1 MLAVGTRPADVQRAE
16 IGVLIVDDHP
26 GVRSAIEAL
35 IAGAPGLRV
44 VGSVAGGAAA
54 IERVA
59 RLRPT
64 VVIMDL
70 GMPGID
76 GVAATREICK
86 SRQAPVVVAFSGSR
100 EGWREARAAGA
111 AHALLKDEDPATLVE
126 TIRAAV
132 RR

>member
-1 MLAVGTRPADVQRAE
+1 MLAVGTPLADVPREE
-16 IGVLIVDDHP
+16 IDVLIVDDHP
-26 GVRSAIEAL
+26 RVRSAIEAL
-35 IAGAPGLRV
+35 IAGVPGLRV
-44 VGSVAGGAAA
+44 VGSVSGGAAA

-59 RLRPT
+59 RLRPA

-86 SRQAPVVVAFSGSR
+86 SKVAPVVVAFSGSR
-100 EGWREARAAGA
+100 ALWREARAAGA
-111 AHALLKDEDPATLVE
+111 AHTLLKDEDPATLVE
-126 TIRAAV
+126 TIRAAA

>member
-1 MLAVGTRPADVQRAE
+1 MRQVSDPSVDVQGGE
-16 IGVLIVDDHP
+16 IDVLVVDDHP

-44 VGSVAGGAAA
+44 VGSVSGGAAA

-76 GVAATREICK
+76 GVAATREICRSK
-86 SRQAPVVVAFSGSR
+86 EPPVVVAFSGSR
-100 EGWREARAAGA
+100 ALWREARAAGA
-111 AHALLKDEDPATLVE
+111 AHTLLKDEDPATLVE
-126 TIRAAV
+126 TIRAAA